1 MTSPGNNQFSSE
13 YSDYWRKLTQE
24 VPSVSGVPD
33 SEIASTVIATLL
45 EGHGY
50 KFNPTLDAACGS
62 GRLFQV
68 LSAFSD
74 DIDGVEMEATA
85 AETARLSPYTN
96 VYTRAL
102 EDFTTE
108 RKYGLIVCWAAFE
121 VLKQNDALA
130 VFANSLAS
138 NGILIITAKSA
149 DYQLSDL
156 PAISAE
162 AGAAKKGFNQFFVD
176 TRAFSEAVPDYGLE
190 IVRTVTFEKRGDFA
204 RASFEVFDFHIPDKS
219 FYEFAVTLRKIGKK
233 NSNPDSRSSWSLPVS
248 RTFRI
253 HQESLAR

>member
-121 VLKQNDALA
+121 VLKQKDALA

-138 NGILIITAKSA
+138 EGMLIITAKSA
-149 DYQLSDL
+149 DYPLSDL
-156 PAISAE
+156 QAISAE

-176 TRAFSEAVPDYGLE
+176 TRVFSEALPDYGLE

-204 RASFEVFDFHIPDKS
+204 RASFEVFNRGIPDES
-219 FYEFAVTLRKIGKK
+219 FYEFAISLQKIGE
-233 NSNPDSRSSWSLPVS
+233 NANPDSLSSWSLPVS
-248 RTFRI
+248 RSFRL
-253 HQESLAR
+253 HQKSLGR

>member
-1 MTSPGNNQFSSE
+1 MSSPGNNQFSSE

-24 VPSVSGVPD
+24 APSVSGVPD
-33 SEIASTVIATLL
+33 SEIASSVIATLL

-50 KFNPTLDAACGS
+50 RFNPTLDAACGS

-68 LSAFSD
+68 LSEFSD

-96 VYTRAL
+96 VYARAL
-102 EDFTTE
+102 EDFTPE
-108 RKYGLIVCWAAFE
+108 RKYGLIFCWAAFE
-121 VLKQNDALA
+121 VLKKKDALA

-138 NGILIITAKSA
+138 KGMLIITAKSA

-156 PAISAE
+156 QAISAE
-162 AGAAKKGFNQFFVD
+162 GGAAKKGFNQFFVD
-176 TRAFSEAVPDYGLE
+176 TRAFSEALPEYGLE

-204 RASFEVFDFHIPDKS
+204 RASFEVFDCRIPDRS
-219 FYEFAVTLRKIGKK
+219 FYEFAIILRKVGEK
-233 NSNPDSRSSWSLPVS
+233 NSSPDSRSSWSLPVS

-253 HQESLAR
+253 HHESLGR